1 MLTEVWLSGSV
12 TSGSVCGFDH
22 QLPPCLSRMCHHVQV
37 GTGARSEKI
46 KTYNF
51 KDSRMSDHRTKTN
64 YDLNKVLSGA
74 IEEPIQAMVALEQ
87 RERLAE
93 LSSS

>member
-1 MLTEVWLSGSV
+1 M
-12 TSGSVCGFDH
+12 
-22 QLPPCLSRMCHHVQV
+22 QV

-51 KDSRMSDHRTKTN
+51 KDARMSDHRTKNN
-64 YDLNKVLSGA
+64 YDLTKMLSGA
-74 IEEPIQAMVALEQ
+74 IEDPIQAMIAMEQ

-93 LSSS
+93 LSAS

>member
-1 MLTEVWLSGSV
+1 MNTEQQLCGICGLFFMTAYSV
-12 TSGSVCGFDH
+12 VTAHD
-22 QLPPCLSRMCHHVQV
+22 QTLQDTVQV

-51 KDSRMSDHRTKTN
+51 KDARMSDHRTKNN
-64 YDLNKVLSGA
+64 YDLNKMLSGE
-74 IEEPIQAMVALEQ
+74 IEGPIQAMIALEQ

-93 LSSS
+93 LSAS